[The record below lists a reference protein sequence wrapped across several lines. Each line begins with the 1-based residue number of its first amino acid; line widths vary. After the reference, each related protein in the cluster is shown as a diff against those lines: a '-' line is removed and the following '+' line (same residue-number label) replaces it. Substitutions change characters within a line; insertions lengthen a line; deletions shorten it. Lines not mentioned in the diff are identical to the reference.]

1 MTTIKHGYLWC
12 HTALQMRIEGQGVLF
27 EFVLNCVNE
36 LTLSL
41 TLGILL

>member
-1 MTTIKHGYLWC
+1 MTTIKRGYLWG

-27 EFVLNCVNE
+27 EFVLNSVNE